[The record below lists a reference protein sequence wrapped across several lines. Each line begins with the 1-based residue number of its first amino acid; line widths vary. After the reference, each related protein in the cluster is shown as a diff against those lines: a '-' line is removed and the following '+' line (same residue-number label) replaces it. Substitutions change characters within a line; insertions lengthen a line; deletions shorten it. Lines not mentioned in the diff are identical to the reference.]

1 MKMVMLWEAGTDLL
15 LADWGGWGRP
25 PSRMPRNSGHFHLC
39 SQAVGPRVS
48 HKVESSV
55 DRDSVM
61 KMMLVTE
68 YMAVPKYL
76 DTAVGFPANMF
87 L

>member
-1 MKMVMLWEAGTDLL
+1 
-15 LADWGGWGRP
+15 
-25 PSRMPRNSGHFHLC
+25 MPRNSGPNSL
-39 SQAVGPRVS
+39 AAEV
-48 HKVESSV
+48 KVESRV

-61 KMMLVTE
+61 KMMLVME

>member
-1 MKMVMLWEAGTDLL
+1 MVVMLWEAGTDLL

-25 PSRMPRNSGHFHLC
+25 PSRMPRNSGPNSL
-39 SQAVGPRVS
+39 AAEV
-48 HKVESSV
+48 KVESSV
-55 DRDSVM
+55 DKDSVI

-76 DTAVGFPANMF
+76 DTAVGFPANMV

>member
-1 MKMVMLWEAGTDLL
+1 MMLMLWQVGAELL
-15 LADWGGWGRP
+15 LADWGGCGRP
-25 PSRMPRNSGHFHLC
+25 PSRMPRNSGPNSL
-39 SQAVGPRVS
+39 AAEVN
-48 HKVESSV
+48 VESSV
-55 DRDSVM
+55 DKDSVM